1 MSTVF
6 PIHQSRIAIAATLCL
21 LLAGSPVLAES
32 PLPDAPKRESKAEQK
47 DDRVLHALN
56 RLTFAPRP
64 GEVAEVERIG
74 LKRWFDQQLNP
85 ATINDAAFSARME
98 KFPAMAMG
106 QDELLRRYPSPQ
118 QLREMIRTGAPL
130 PHDPIEHAVYA
141 DQIAFYEAAKD
152 KKAEAGKDKAVVASV
167 TATAPTGMT
176 ARGSMSGAK
185 SDSMAASPPDAAVPL
200 RRGQA
205 ANLLGAA
212 GDAYSM
218 PRRTNPNA
226 PAPNAPVE
234 TAATVMPVDP
244 SKSMTG
250 QAAQQQ
256 PDNNF
261 PEPGRGKPH
270 HQEDLYPAVEVSR
283 ILALT
288 PDARVHELLAL
299 QPQQLL
305 AFRRSLSQTELA
317 SLSDGLTP
325 LEMETFASLQGSTR
339 MISAELL
346 QTRLE
351 RDVFSN
357 RQVEAVMTDFWLN
370 HFNVFIHKDGLE
382 PFLLPAYERDV
393 RLHALGRFEDL
404 LVAVARSPAMLTY
417 LDNAQSIGPNSQ
429 AANRG
434 PRLAAFLKNPK
445 AKQALNDRGLN
456 ENYARELLEL
466 HTLGVRCERSKDHI
480 PTDRSCGAGYTQA
493 DITAVARVFSGWT
506 IDRPNQDAEYAF
518 QPRRHDPGSKTVL
531 GKTISEGGE
540 REGLELLHLL
550 ASSPATARF
559 VSTKLAVRFVSDT
572 PPPALV
578 DRMTKAYLKSNGDIR
593 SVLRAMFDSREFW
606 APEIYRAKVK
616 TPLEF
621 VASTLR
627 ASDAEITNAVPLV
640 QSLDR
645 LGMPLYGMQT
655 PNGYNWTAEPWVST
669 GALVARMNFAVLLSG
684 GHVPGTRVDWAAQL
698 GPAPP
703 EQGITAMPV
712 SLSTSSGVNP
722 AIAAR
727 ERHLETLLLGTSVS
741 DRTRSA
747 VLEQSANPALPVQA
761 QRDFAGPRE
770 ANRNPPDARPQP
782 ASANLAPS
790 LAADRQSAMMAGL
803 LFGSPEFQRR

>member
-1 MSTVF
+1 M
-6 PIHQSRIAIAATLCL
+6 QSASCATQFRTAIAASLCL
-21 LLAGSPVLAES
+21 LLAASPILAES
-32 PLPDAPKRESKAEQK
+32 PLPTAPKRESRAEQK

-56 RLTFAPRP
+56 RLTFGPRP

-85 ATINDAAFSARME
+85 ATINDVALSARLE

-118 QLREMIRTGAPL
+118 QLREIIRTGVPL
-130 PHDPIEHAVYA
+130 PQDPIEHAVYA
-141 DQIAFYEAAKD
+141 DQIAFYEAVKAKQAETG
-152 KKAEAGKDKAVVASV
+152 KNKAAANMAATAPDSV
-167 TATAPTGMT
+167 TAS
-176 ARGSMSGAK
+176 GSMSE
-185 SDSMAASPPDAAVPL
+185 SDGMAPAQATQSAPL

-205 ANLLGAA
+205 RNLLGAA

-218 PRRTNPNA
+218 PRKAHPNG
-226 PAPNAPVE
+226 PAE
-234 TAATVMPVDP
+234 TAANIMSGDSP
-244 SKSMTG
+244 KSMG
-250 QAAQQQ
+250 EQAAQQQ
-256 PDNNF
+256 PYNNF
-261 PEPGRGKPH
+261 PEPGRGKPRH
-270 HQEDLYPAVEVSR
+270 EEDLYPAAEVSR
-283 ILALT
+283 ILALP
-288 PDARVHELLAL
+288 PDNRVRELLAL
-299 QPQQLL
+299 PPQQLL

-325 LEMETFASLQGSTR
+325 LQMETLASLQGSTR

-357 RQVEAVMTDFWLN
+357 RQIEAVMTDFWLN
-370 HFNVFIHKDGLE
+370 HFNVFLHKDGLE
-382 PFLLPAYERDV
+382 PFLLPAYERGI
-393 RLHALGRFEDL
+393 RMHSLGRFEDL
-404 LVAVARSPAMLTY
+404 LVAVARSPAMLIY

-429 AANRG
+429 VASRG
-434 PRLAAFLKNPK
+434 PRIAAFLKNPK
-445 AKQALNDRGLN
+445 AKQALNGRGLN

-466 HTLGVRCERSKDHI
+466 HTLGVRCESSKDHV
-480 PTDRSCGAGYTQA
+480 PSDRSCGAGYTQA
-493 DITAVARVFSGWT
+493 DITDVARIFSGWT
-506 IDRPNQDAEYAF
+506 IDRPNQDAEYTF

-531 GKTISEGGE
+531 GKTIPEGGE

-559 VSTKLAVRFVSDT
+559 ISTKLAVRFVSDT

-578 DRMTKAYLKSNGDIR
+578 DSMTRAYLKSHGDIR
-593 SVLRAMFDSREFW
+593 SVLHAMFDSREFW

-627 ASDAEITNAVPLV
+627 ASDAQITNAVPLV

-655 PNGYNWTAEPWVST
+655 PNGYSWLAEPWVST
-669 GALVARMNFAVLLSG
+669 GALVARMNFAILLSG
-684 GHVPGTRVDWAAQL
+684 DHLPGAHVDWASQL

-703 EQGITAMPV
+703 GQGITATPV
-712 SLSTSSGVNP
+712 SLTTSGVDP

-727 ERHLETLLLGTSVS
+727 ERHLETLLLGTPVS
-741 DRTRSA
+741 DRTRAA

-761 QRDFAGPRE
+761 QHDFAGPGP
-770 ANRNPPDARPQP
+770 ATPNPSAAKPQP
-782 ASANLAPS
+782 APANLTPN
-790 LAADRQSAMMAGL
+790 LTIDRQSAIMAGL